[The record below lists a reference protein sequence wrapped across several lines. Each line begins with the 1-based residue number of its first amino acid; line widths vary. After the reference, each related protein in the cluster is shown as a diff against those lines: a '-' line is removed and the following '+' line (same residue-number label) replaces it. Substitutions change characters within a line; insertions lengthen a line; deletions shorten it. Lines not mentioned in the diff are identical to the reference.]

1 MNRSTKLIAACMGIL
16 LLLMI
21 STEPARLPSAVL
33 VLPFLLIFSLI
44 LLVFVSVLR
53 WGGLAMASSLRLG
66 LMAASLPMLILVL
79 QSLGQ
84 LTLRD
89 LLTIVALFA
98 ITYFYLSRVTR
109 QTSE

>member
-16 LLLMI
+16 LLLII
-21 STEPARLPSAVL
+21 STEPSRLPSALL
-33 VLPFLLIFSLI
+33 VLPFLLILGLI
-44 LLVFVSVLR
+44 LLIFVTVLR
-53 WGGLAMASSLRLG
+53 WRGLPMAKSMRLG
-66 LMAASLPMLILVL
+66 LIAASLPMLILVL

-109 QTSE
+109 QTSG